1 MIDIIMKDILGTP
14 AILVGLFALIGLLIQ
29 RKNSGD
35 VVSGTLKTVM
45 GFVILGA
52 GANVLVQSL
61 GQFSSMFNHAFEVDG
76 VIPNNEAIVAL
87 AQESFGT
94 ETAMIML
101 FGMVVNILIARFSP
115 FKYIFLTGHHT
126 MFMACM
132 IAVILTTGGFTGVPL
147 IVLGSIILGALMV
160 LSPAMLQ
167 PFTRKVTG
175 SDDFAVGHFG
185 SIGYLVSA
193 MVGKAVGK
201 GSKSTE
207 EIKVPKSLG
216 FLRDTSV
223 SVSLTMVILFFVV
236 AGAAGPAFVEGELSG
251 GQNFLVFAFMQGIT
265 FAVGVYIILAGVRM
279 LLGEIVPAFKGIAD
293 KVVPNAKPAL
303 DCPAIFPFAG
313 NAVIIG
319 FLFSF
324 IAGLVSMLFLP
335 LLGLKVIVPGLVPH
349 FFTGAAAGV
358 FGNATGGRRGAVIGS
373 MANGIMISFLPALL
387 LPVLSS
393 LGFQGTTFGDADFG
407 LVGIVLG
414 NLVSLI
420 ESNMM
425 VFVSIIVLLAV
436 LFFIS
441 FKSKGTG
448 EKEET
453 EVA

>member
-132 IAVILTTGGFTGVPL
+132 IAVILTTGGFTGVLL